1 VNRRAALFLAVAIC
15 AWAPNARADAVDD
28 AFRLG
33 NEAASSGDW
42 QQAIEH
48 YEEATMLLPAA
59 NSALSYNLGT
69 AYAHAGQLGRATY
82 HLVTALDLAGGP
94 TAEIAEAAR
103 LNLGVVRR
111 RAELQATASG
121 AQIDR
126 PQTWWDVTVDALR
139 APLVGWI
146 ALVCGWMLVGLVAL
160 LRFRRAPGQRGRPSA
175 SSGGVMGAVLLV
187 LGIVYL
193 GPGLLHGLV
202 VRADRTTPPAV
213 VLVDQLDAREGPGSH
228 RGTAFSVQGGA
239 RVRIVDRAPGW
250 AHVRLPGGLEG
261 WVPRDAVAELG
272 GHAAPPVVSA
282 IVPPGA
288 GRNDSRR

>member
-1 VNRRAALFLAVAIC
+1 MSRVAALLLAVAVA
-15 AWAPNARADAVDD
+15 AWAPTARADAVDD
-28 AFRLG
+28 AFRVG

-42 QQAIEH
+42 QRAIEH
-48 YEEATMLLPAA
+48 YEEATMLLPSA

-82 HLVTALDLAGGP
+82 HLVTALDLVGGP

-103 LNLGVVRR
+103 LNLGVVRS
-111 RAELQATASG
+111 RAELKAIASG

-146 ALVCGWMLVGLVAL
+146 AIVCGWMFVGLVAV
-160 LRFRRAPGQRGRPSA
+160 LRSRGAAGRSRRLGA

-187 LGIVYL
+187 LGVVYL

-202 VRADRTTPPAV
+202 VRANRTTPPAV
-213 VLVDQLDAREGPGSH
+213 VLADQVDAREGPGGH
-228 RGTAFSVQGGA
+228 RSTVFVVQGGA
-239 RVRIVDRAPGW
+239 RVRIVDRTPGW

-272 GHAAPPVVSA
+272 RAPRPVAPTVD
-282 IVPPGA
+282 PGNA
-288 GRNDSRR
+288 SRNDSRR

>member
-1 VNRRAALFLAVAIC
+1 MAVALA
-15 AWAPNARADAVDD
+15 AWAPTARADAVDD

-42 QQAIEH
+42 QGAIDQ
-48 YEEATMLLPAA
+48 YEEAKMLLPVP

-69 AYAHAGQLGRATY
+69 AYVHAGQLGRATY

-111 RAELQATASG
+111 RAELRATASG

-139 APLVGWI
+139 APPVGWI
-146 ALVCGWMLVGLVAL
+146 ALLSGWMLVAVVVV
-160 LRFRRAPGQRGRPSA
+160 LRLRGGASASRRPSA
-175 SSGGVMGAVLLV
+175 SSGGVVSAVLLV
-187 LGIVYL
+187 LGVLYL

-213 VLVDQLDAREGPGSH
+213 VLADQIDAREGPGGH
-228 RGTAFSVQGGA
+228 RGTAFVVQGGA
-239 RVRIVDRAPGW
+239 RVRIVDRTPGW
-250 AHVRLPGGLEG
+250 ARVRLPGGLEG

-272 GHAAPPVVSA
+272 RRVARPAVSS
-282 IVPPGA
+282 VDLSNGS
-288 GRNDSRR
+288 RNDSRR

>member
-1 VNRRAALFLAVAIC
+1 VALALAIALA
-15 AWAPNARADAVDD
+15 AWAPTARADAVDD
-28 AFRLG
+28 AFQLG

-42 QQAIEH
+42 QRAIEH
-48 YEEATMLLPAA
+48 FEEAKMLLPAP

-69 AYAHAGQLGRATY
+69 AYAHAGHLGRATY

-111 RAELQATASG
+111 RAELNATANG

-146 ALVCGWMLVGLVAL
+146 ALFCGWMLVVLVAV
-160 LRFRRAPGQRGRPSA
+160 LRLRGGSGASRRPSA
-175 SSGGVMGAVLLV
+175 SSGGVVSAVLLV
-187 LGIVYL
+187 LGVVYL

-213 VLVDQLDAREGPGSH
+213 VLADQVDAREGPGGH
-228 RGTAFSVQGGA
+228 RGTAFVVQGGA
-239 RVRIVDRAPGW
+239 RVRIVDRTPGW
-250 AHVRLPGGLEG
+250 ARVRLPGGLEG
-261 WVPRDAVAELG
+261 WVPQDAVAELG
-272 GHAAPPVVSA
+272 GRATRPAMPASDPSN
-282 IVPPGA
+282 GS
-288 GRNDSRR
+288 GEDSRR